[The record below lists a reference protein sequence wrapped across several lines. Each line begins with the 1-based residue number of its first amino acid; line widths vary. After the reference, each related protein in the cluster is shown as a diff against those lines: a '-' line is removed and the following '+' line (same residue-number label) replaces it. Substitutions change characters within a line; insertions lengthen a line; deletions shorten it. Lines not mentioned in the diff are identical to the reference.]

1 MKYSPIIL
9 ILFFASCMT
18 TKKATSYLEDK
29 GELPKICADKFPVK
43 VVTDS
48 TEYKKSKAAIDSL
61 VKSLKNDSLISESE
75 RQALVKEIE
84 EIRKSIKEPENCDSL
99 SEGIY
104 RLAAKEKR
112 RGDVLEEKNKA
123 LAAAVNNL
131 KPIRDT
137 VENTAR
143 VAQLQGDVSNCIE
156 ELNKKDVRNAE
167 TAEDRD
173 GWKKKAKQRWWII
186 IALLVLLFRKPLLKL
201 IPYKIP
207 FISK

>member
-1 MKYSPIIL
+1 MKYLPLIL

-29 GELPKICADKFPVK
+29 GELPKICADKFPPK
-43 VVTDS
+43 DSVVIKDS
-48 TEYKKSKAAIDSL
+48 
-61 VKSLKNDSLISESE
+61 
-75 RQALVKEIE
+75 
-84 EIRKSIKEPENCDSL
+84 IRVDT
-99 SEGIY
+99 IY
-104 RLAAKEKR
+104 S
-112 RGDVLEEKNKA
+112 GSDPVF
-123 LAAAVNNL
+123 
-131 KPIRDT
+131 DT
-137 VENTAR
+137 VIQVINDTVERVITKTLPAKVITKTNIKTKEVFTENTAR

-156 ELNKKDVRNAE
+156 ELNKKEVRNAE

-173 GWKKKAKQRWWII
+173 GWKKKAKQRWWMI